1 VSYHDITIAAIQIR
15 NQVII
20 FDYDFKSAVGV
31 MIELQ
36 NVSVSYGDAIALYP
50 TTLKLHQGQFTV
62 LLYASGSGKST
73 LLRCINS
80 LHASQRGT
88 TIVAGLGNLANS
100 RELRMHRRQTGM
112 VFQQHQLIGR
122 LTALQNVSMGR
133 MGYHTAL
140 RSLFPLPAKDQSI
153 CLQSLDRVGLLHKA
167 LSRVDALSGGQQQ
180 RIGIARALA
189 HQPKLVLADEPVASL
204 DPATAE
210 RVLSLLHRIC
220 KEDGI
225 SAVVSLH
232 QVDLA
237 QRYADRII
245 GLSHGRVIFDAA
257 PQTLDQASYDTLY
270 EQVPRSS
277 LSVPQDA
284 REERLIDTSF
294 PMQLATVKD

>member
-20 FDYDFKSAVGV
+20 FDYEFKSTGGV

-62 LLYASGSGKST
+62 LLGSSGAGKST

-100 RELRMHRRQTGM
+100 RALRMHRRQTGM

-140 RSLFPLPAKDQSI
+140 RSLFP
-153 CLQSLDRVGLLHKA
+153 
-167 LSRVDALSGGQQQ
+167 SRR
-180 RIGIARALA
+180 RINPYA
-189 HQPKLVLADEPVASL
+189 
-204 DPATAE
+204 
-210 RVLSLLHRIC
+210 C
-220 KEDGI
+220 KVWTE
-225 SAVVSLH
+225 SA
-232 QVDLA
+232 
-237 QRYADRII
+237 YCTK
-245 GLSHGRVIFDAA
+245 
-257 PQTLDQASYDTLY
+257 P
-270 EQVPRSS
+270 
-277 LSVPQDA
+277 
-284 REERLIDTSF
+284 
-294 PMQLATVKD
+294 